1 MQTLQ
6 QCYEEIAINEQRWS
20 YYENSIDIN
29 NKWTNNKE
37 AFEFIKQYF
46 EYAGKSKV
54 FKDENIEKYHKEIE
68 NRAGHT
74 ISTFLLGIK
83 IADCFELDT
92 FTRDDNNMNFKY
104 YWFLTCLYHDVGYIF
119 ENRNYTEQLVIVQK
133 EGIEGLQEI
142 FGIKHIHERIFKTY
156 SKVQIEI
163 YLKKRSEDEGD
174 YGKVLDHGIV
184 GGLLLYDKLRK
195 QFEIA
200 WKRRT
205 DINNCRDSF
214 FVKDE
219 CNNRQLHL
227 SKRHYEAY
235 AKAADAIIAHN
246 IWQSKLLS
254 YMVTRDVTENN
265 IKQKIDS
272 IGIDNELCFILSLS
286 DTLEPLKRGG
296 QYLEL
301 ISINSLVSEKGI
313 ELQMNK
319 DVYNS
324 IYQKIDSLEEWMKV
338 KVSTKELVTDSIAI
352 KITLA

>member
-6 QCYEEIAINEQRWS
+6 KCYEEIAINEQRWS

-29 NKWTNNKE
+29 NKWTNNRE

-68 NRAGHT
+68 DRAGHT

-83 IADCFELDT
+83 IADCFELDM

-104 YWFLTCLYHDVGYIF
+104 YWFLTCLYHDVGYVF
-119 ENRNYTEQLVIVQK
+119 ENRKDEEQLLIVQK

-142 FGIKHIHERIFKTY
+142 FGIKYFHERIFKTY
-156 SKVQIEI
+156 SKEQVEL
-163 YLKKRSEDEGD
+163 YLKKRSGIENHF
-174 YGKVLDHGIV
+174 GKLDHGIV
-184 GGLLLYDKLRK
+184 GGLLLYNKLRK

-205 DINNCRDSF
+205 NINDSRDSF
-214 FVKDE
+214 FIKDE
-219 CNNRQLHL
+219 CNSRQLHL
-227 SKRHYEAY
+227 SNRHYEAY
-235 AKAADAIIAHN
+235 AKAADAIITHN
-246 IWQSKLLS
+246 IWQSTLLS
-254 YMVTRDVTENN
+254 YIETCDAVRKN
-265 IKQKIDS
+265 IKHKIDY
-272 IGIDNELCFILSLS
+272 IGIDNELCFILSLA

-301 ISINSLVSEKGI
+301 ISINSLICEKGI
-313 ELQMNK
+313 ELQMNR

-338 KVSTKELVTDSIAI
+338 KVSIKELVTDSISI

>member
-6 QCYEEIAINEQRWS
+6 KCYEETAINEQTWS

-29 NKWTNNKE
+29 NKWTNNRD

-46 EYAGKSKV
+46 EFAGKSKV

-68 NRAGHT
+68 DRAGHT

-83 IADCFELDT
+83 IADGFELDI

-119 ENRNYTEQLVIVQK
+119 ENRKDTEQLFIVQK
-133 EGIEGLQEI
+133 EGMEGLQEI
-142 FGIKHIHERIFKTY
+142 FGIKYIHERVFKTY
-156 SKVQIEI
+156 SKEQVEL
-163 YLKKRSEDEGD
+163 YLKERSVIDNSF
-174 YGKVLDHGIV
+174 GKLDHGIV

-205 DINNCRDSF
+205 NISDSRDSF
-214 FVKDE
+214 FIKDE
-219 CNNRQLHL
+219 SNSRQLHL
-227 SKRHYEAY
+227 SNRHYEAY
-235 AKAADAIIAHN
+235 AKAADAIITHN
-246 IWQSKLLS
+246 IWQSTLLS
-254 YMVTRDVTENN
+254 YIETCDSVRKN
-265 IKQKIDS
+265 IKHKIDF
-272 IGIDNELCFILSLS
+272 IGIDNELCFVLSLA

-296 QYLEL
+296 RYLEL
-301 ISINSLVSEKGI
+301 ISINSLICEKGI

-319 DVYNS
+319 EVYNS

-338 KVSTKELVTDSIAI
+338 KVSTKELLTDSISI

>member
-83 IADCFELDT
+83 IADCFELDM

-104 YWFLTCLYHDVGYIF
+104 YWFLTCLYHDVGYVF
-119 ENRNYTEQLVIVQK
+119 ENRKDEEQLLIVQK

-142 FGIKHIHERIFKTY
+142 FGIKYIHERIFKTY
-156 SKVQIEI
+156 SKEQVEL
-163 YLKKRSEDEGD
+163 YLKKRSGIENHL
-174 YGKVLDHGIV
+174 GKLDHGIV
-184 GGLLLYDKLRK
+184 GGLLLYNKLRK

-205 DINNCRDSF
+205 DINNSRDSF
-214 FVKDE
+214 YIKDE
-219 CNNRQLHL
+219 CNSRQLHL
-227 SKRHYEAY
+227 SNRHYEAY
-235 AKAADAIIAHN
+235 AKAADAIITHN
-246 IWQSKLLS
+246 IWQSTLLS
-254 YMVTRDVTENN
+254 YIETCDETGKNS
-265 IKQKIDS
+265 KQKIDS
-272 IGIDNELCFILSLS
+272 IGIDNELCFILCLA
-286 DTLEPLKRGG
+286 DTLEPIKRKIKN
-296 QYLEL
+296 LDL
-301 ISINSLVSEKGI
+301 ISINSLIDEKGFEI
-313 ELQMNK
+313 QINK
-319 DVYNS
+319 KIYES
-324 IYQKIDSLEEWMKV
+324 IYKEIFTFDKWMKV
-338 KVSTKELVTDSIAI
+338 NIGEQKIISDSITI